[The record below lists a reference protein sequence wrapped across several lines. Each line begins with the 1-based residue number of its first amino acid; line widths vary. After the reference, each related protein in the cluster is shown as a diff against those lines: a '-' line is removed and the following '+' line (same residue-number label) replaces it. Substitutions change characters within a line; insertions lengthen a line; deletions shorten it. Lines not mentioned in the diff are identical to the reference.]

1 VRKEAAETFPTP
13 EYVSP
18 GKTSVKAVMKEA
30 PGSHA
35 DATSEH
41 GFRANLTGASLV
53 DLVQMECLARTTQV
67 VRVISG
73 DDVGYLYFQ
82 SGSIVHAMSSSA
94 VGEAAALEIL
104 GWDRGSFEPCNAGW
118 PSAATINKSW
128 QSLLMSAATALDEA
142 RRKVVDFP
150 RERSQGAYMAQK
162 PPSGSAAS
170 PPATIPPSRQTMRP
184 PKPATTTLQ
193 SAQVPGLTSSLGG
206 QSGRAPQSVAPDVSV
221 ASPATPSTIP
231 NSSTRGIDRAVR
243 LEASD
248 GRVISTRGD
257 AEELAAMTAY
267 TMRVAALIG
276 ERLGMEDLRAVEGV
290 TGSTR
295 RLFYVERNGN
305 LIGLEAPIATDL
317 VALRDKL
324 GL

>member
-1 VRKEAAETFPTP
+1 
-13 EYVSP
+13 
-18 GKTSVKAVMKEA
+18 MKEA
-30 PGSHA
+30 SGSHA
-35 DATSEH
+35 NATSEH
-41 GFRANLTGASLV
+41 GFRANLTGASLA

-94 VGEAAALEIL
+94 VGEAAAMEIL

-118 PSAATINKSW
+118 PSAATINKPW
-128 QSLLMSAATALDEA
+128 QALLMSAATALDEA

-150 RERSQGAYMAQK
+150 RERSQGASMSQK
-162 PPSGSAAS
+162 PPSGSAS
-170 PPATIPPSRQTMRP
+170 NPPVTIPSVRQTSRP
-184 PKPATTTLQ
+184 PNPATTTLQ
-193 SAQVPGLTSSLGG
+193 SAPAPSLASLNGP
-206 QSGRAPQSVAPDVSV
+206 QSGTAPKSAAPNVSV
-221 ASPATPSTIP
+221 ASTAAATPSTAP
-231 NSSTRGIDRAVR
+231 NSSTRGIERAVR

-257 AEELAAMTAY
+257 ADELASMTAY

-305 LIGLEAPIATDL
+305 LIGLEASTATDL
-317 VALRDKL
+317 TALRDKL

>member
-1 VRKEAAETFPTP
+1 
-13 EYVSP
+13 VSA

-35 DATSEH
+35 DPTTEH

-118 PSAATINKSW
+118 PSTATINKSW
-128 QSLLMSAATALDEA
+128 QALLMAAATALDEA

-150 RERSQGAYMAQK
+150 RERSQGAYMSQK
-162 PPSGSAAS
+162 PQSDSAGS

-193 SAQVPGLTSSLGG
+193 SAQAPGLASPLGG
-206 QSGRAPQSVAPDVSV
+206 QSGTPTSVPPNDSV
-221 ASPATPSTIP
+221 ASPAAASTIP
-231 NSSTRGIDRAVR
+231 NSNTRGIDRAVR